1 MPAPLRPTDKSFDIA
16 ALCQQAIQEQRDR
29 ERRQGYGIDDYTEGR
44 IVGAANLARKILRT
58 LTGPSSGEPRRT
70 GTGRRSLAG

>member
-1 MPAPLRPTDKSFDIA
+1 MPSPLRPTDKSFDIA